1 MTSSQPSE
9 VVLTIGVDT
18 HAEAHVA
25 VALDQ
30 LGRRLGTCTLPTTEA
45 GYADFLRWASQLGTV
60 HTIGMEGTGS
70 YGAGLSRWLRAR
82 GLTVV
87 EVERPK
93 RQARYG
99 RGKSDPID
107 AELAARAVQAGTA
120 LGQPKAGSGMVE
132 MIRAL
137 SVARRS
143 ALKARTQAANQLRA
157 LLVTAPEPVRHQ
169 LRRMGLAQLVR
180 SAAAFRPT
188 TPLPSPLAATKLALK
203 SMAVRH
209 QQLSAE
215 IEALD
220 RHLAILVAEA
230 APALLT
236 AKGMGTHTA
245 AALLLAA
252 GDNPER
258 LRTEAAFAHLCGVA
272 PIPAS
277 SGKTNRHR
285 LNRGGNRAANWA
297 LYLLALGRMG
307 WHEPTRAYVARRTA
321 EGLSKPEI
329 IRCLKRFI
337 AREVYRLLVA
347 STASPPR
354 STGQPA
360 PSSALV
366 TMDGS
371 LCEPSRASPIRGA
384 AVTRRGAAQRSRP
397 RSGLASRAGR
407 SPDLVASLPA
417 EAT

>member
-1 MTSSQPSE
+1 MTMNQPIE

-25 VALDQ
+25 VALDN
-30 LGRRLGTCTLPTTEA
+30 LGRRVGTYTLPTTEV
-45 GYADFLRWASQLGTV
+45 GYAGFLRWASQLGKV
-60 HTIGMEGTGS
+60 DTIGMEGTGS

-93 RQARYG
+93 RPARRG

-120 LGQPKAGSGMVE
+120 LGQPKAGSGVVE

-143 ALKARTQAANQLRA
+143 AVKARTQAANQLRA
-157 LLVTAPEPVRHQ
+157 LLVTAPESVRQQ
-169 LRRMGLAQLVR
+169 LRRLSLAQLV
-180 SAAAFRPT
+180 STAATFRPT
-188 TPLPSPLAATKLALK
+188 RPLPSPLAATKLALK

-215 IEALD
+215 IAALD
-220 RHLAILVAEA
+220 THLAELVVEA
-230 APALLT
+230 APALLAT
-236 AKGMGTHTA
+236 KGMGTQTA
-245 AALLLAA
+245 AALVMAA

-258 LRTEAAFAHLCGVA
+258 LHTEAAFAHLCGVA

-285 LNRGGNRAANWA
+285 LNRGGNRQANWA
-297 LYLLALGRMG
+297 LYMLALSRMA

-321 EGLSKPEI
+321 DGLSKPEI

-337 AREVYRLLVA
+337 AREVYRLLVTSA
-347 STASPPR
+347 AASPLPSIGQPTPSTA
-354 STGQPA
+354 A
-360 PSSALV
+360 
-366 TMDGS
+366 
-371 LCEPSRASPIRGA
+371 
-384 AVTRRGAAQRSRP
+384 
-397 RSGLASRAGR
+397 
-407 SPDLVASLPA
+407 
-417 EAT
+417 

>member
-1 MTSSQPSE
+1 MTMSQPSE
-9 VVLTIGVDT
+9 AAVTIGVDT
-18 HAEAHVA
+18 HAEGHVA
-25 VALDQ
+25 VALDH
-30 LGRRLGTCTLPTTEA
+30 LGRRLGTCTVPTTEP
-45 GYADFLRWASQLGTV
+45 GYAGFLRWASQLGEI

-120 LGQPKAGSGMVE
+120 LGQPKTGVGLVE

-143 ALKARTQAANQLRA
+143 AVKARTQAANQLRA
-157 LLVTAPEPVRHQ
+157 LLVTAPEPLRHQ
-169 LRRMGLAQLVR
+169 LRRLSLAQLV
-180 SAAAFRPT
+180 STAAAFRPT
-188 TPLPSPLAATKLALK
+188 TPLASPLAATKLALR
-203 SMAVRH
+203 SMARRH

-220 RHLAILVAEA
+220 HHLADLVARA
-230 APALLT
+230 APTLLA

-285 LNRGGNRAANWA
+285 LHRGGDRAANTA
-297 LYLLALGRMG
+297 LHTIALSRMA

-321 EGLSKPEI
+321 EGLSNPEI

-354 STGQPA
+354 STGKSA
-360 PSSALV
+360 PSSASV

-397 RSGLASRAGR
+397 RSGLDSRAGR
-407 SPDLVASLPA
+407 RPDLVA
-417 EAT
+417 

>member
-1 MTSSQPSE
+1 MTISQPSE

-18 HAEAHVA
+18 HAEGHVA

-30 LGRRLGTCTLPTTEA
+30 LGRRLGTWTLPTTEA
-45 GYADFLRWASQLGTV
+45 GYAGFLRWATQLGEV

-82 GLTVV
+82 GLAVV
-87 EVERPK
+87 EVEHPK

-120 LGQPKAGSGMVE
+120 LGQPKAGVGLVE
-132 MIRAL
+132 MIRTL
-137 SVARRS
+137 NVARRS
-143 ALKARTQAANQLRA
+143 AVKARTQAANQLRA
-157 LLVTAPEPVRHQ
+157 LLVTAPEPMRHQ
-169 LRRMGLAQLVR
+169 LRRMSLAQLV
-180 SAAAFRPT
+180 STAAAFRPT
-188 TPLPSPLAATKLALK
+188 TPLPSPLAATKLDLK

-258 LRTEAAFAHLCGVA
+258 LRTESAFAHLCGVA

-285 LNRGGNRAANWA
+285 LNRGGDRDANRA
-297 LYLLALGRMG
+297 LYLLAVGRMG
-307 WHEPTRAYVARRTA
+307 WDPATRAYVERRTT

-329 IRCLKRFI
+329 IRCLKRYI
-337 AREVYRLLVA
+337 ARQLYPLLA
-347 STASPPR
+347 KAPALPPLVQQP
-354 STGQPA
+354 TPPA
-360 PSSALV
+360 PLV
-366 TMDGS
+366 ERDGS
-371 LCEPSRASPIRGA
+371 LGEPS
-384 AVTRRGAAQRSRP
+384 
-397 RSGLASRAGR
+397 
-407 SPDLVASLPA
+407 
-417 EAT
+417 

>member
-1 MTSSQPSE
+1 MTMSQPTE
-9 VVLTIGVDT
+9 VVVTIGVDT
-18 HAEAHVA
+18 HAEGHVA

-30 LGRRLGTCTLPTTEA
+30 LGRRLATCTLPTTEA
-45 GYADFLRWASQLGTV
+45 GYAGFLRWATQLGEV

-82 GLTVV
+82 GFMVV

-93 RQARYG
+93 RQARYR

-120 LGQPKAGSGMVE
+120 LGQLKAGIGPVE

-169 LRRMGLAQLVR
+169 LRRMSLRQLV
-180 SAAAFRPT
+180 STAVTFRPT
-188 TPLPSPLAATKLALK
+188 TPLSSPLAATKLALK
-203 SMAVRH
+203 SMAMRY

-215 IEALD
+215 METLD
-220 RHLAILVAEA
+220 RHLEDLVAEA
-230 APALLT
+230 APALLA

-245 AALLLAA
+245 TALLLAA

-258 LRTEAAFAHLCGVA
+258 LRSEAAFAHLCGVA

-285 LNRGGNRAANWA
+285 LNRGGNREANWA
-297 LYLLALGRMG
+297 LYMLALSRMA
-307 WHEPTRAYVARRTA
+307 WHEPTRAYVVRRTA

-337 AREVYRLLVA
+337 AREVYRLLVT
-347 STASPPR
+347 STAP
-354 STGQPA
+354 PA
-360 PSSALV
+360 P
-366 TMDGS
+366 
-371 LCEPSRASPIRGA
+371 RASSLRPEA
-384 AVTRRGAAQRSRP
+384 A
-397 RSGLASRAGR
+397 
-407 SPDLVASLPA
+407 
-417 EAT
+417 